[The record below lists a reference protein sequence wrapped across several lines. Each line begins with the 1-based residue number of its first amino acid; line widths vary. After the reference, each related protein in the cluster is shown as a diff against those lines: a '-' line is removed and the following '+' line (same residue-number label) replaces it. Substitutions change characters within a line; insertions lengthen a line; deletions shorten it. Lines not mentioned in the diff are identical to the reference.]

1 MLRFSHKS
9 HMERMEEELSD
20 PQTRKVLND
29 ALAKALGEP
38 YDIGV
43 GVVDGAG
50 NGPRRSPAMR
60 SSLVRAAQNLGAK
73 VIDEKEDVPDDE

>member
-1 MLRFSHKS
+1 
-9 HMERMEEELSD
+9 MERMEEELSD
-20 PQTRKVLND
+20 PQTRKVLTT

-38 YDIGV
+38 YDISV
-43 GVVDGAG
+43 GVVGTAV

-60 SSLVRAAQNLGAK
+60 SHLVRAAQNLGAK